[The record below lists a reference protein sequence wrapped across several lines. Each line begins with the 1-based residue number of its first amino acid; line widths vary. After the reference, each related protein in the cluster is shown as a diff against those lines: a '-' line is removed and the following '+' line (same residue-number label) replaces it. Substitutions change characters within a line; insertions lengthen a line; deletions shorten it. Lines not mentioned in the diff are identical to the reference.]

1 MELVNRIAQRE
12 LSMANEELRLAME
25 AEAESGE
32 AMDSMQR
39 EYWVGYT
46 EALEFIL
53 RESEGK

>member
-12 LSMANEELRLAME
+12 LSMANEELRL
-25 AEAESGE
+25 